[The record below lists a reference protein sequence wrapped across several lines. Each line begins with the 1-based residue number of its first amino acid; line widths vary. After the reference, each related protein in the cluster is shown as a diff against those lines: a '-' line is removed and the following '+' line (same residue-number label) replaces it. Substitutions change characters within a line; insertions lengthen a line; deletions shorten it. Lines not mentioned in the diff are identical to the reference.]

1 MGVKL
6 HVWRVW
12 TYINDHVDGHGLT
25 LLTSV
30 DLRIY
35 MIEGCGLTW
44 LKGKDLHDWRMWT
57 YMIKGGELTLLIG
70 VDSQCTLLIN
80 VELQYW

>member
-1 MGVKL
+1 MMGVKL

-12 TYINDHVDGHGLT
+12 TYKNDHVDGHGLT

-30 DLRIY
+30 DL
-35 MIEGCGLTW
+35 
-44 LKGKDLHDWRMWT
+44 HDWRMWT
-57 YMIKGGELTLLIG
+57 YMIEGGELTLLIG
-70 VDSQCTLLIN
+70 VDSQCTLLMD